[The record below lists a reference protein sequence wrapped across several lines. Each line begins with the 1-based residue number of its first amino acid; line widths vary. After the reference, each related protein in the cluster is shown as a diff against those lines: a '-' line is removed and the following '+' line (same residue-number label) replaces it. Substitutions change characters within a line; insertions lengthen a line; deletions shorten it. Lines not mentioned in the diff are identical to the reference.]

1 MTITDELTFDTDAR
15 TLLASL
21 KRELGLKS
29 DWSRAYVQDGV
40 SFYEN
45 KEHPFLHVGFRTES
59 KTHKVTEALID
70 LLHSSVE
77 NVAYTGEVAVALAK
91 ILDPTIASEVL
102 SSFLG
107 DVFREHGKEFKTGKV
122 SCRLDIVKD
131 QSFLILMRP
140 V

>member
-1 MTITDELTFDTDAR
+1 MTIKEELTFDTDAR

-21 KRELGLKS
+21 KRELSLKS

-45 KEHPFLHVGFRTES
+45 KERPFLHVGFRIES

-70 LLHSSVE
+70 LLLSSVE

-91 ILDPTIASEVL
+91 ILDPSIASAVL

-107 DVFREHGKEFKTGKV
+107 DVFRENGKEFKSGKL

-131 QSFLILMRP
+131 QSFVILFRP
-140 V
+140 A